1 MSVQLAD
8 VLANRAL
15 DKILS
20 MYNEDRLKEA
30 AEQRKGLTLAALF
43 PKPRP
48 IWLTPALIG
57 TGESPVCLPV
67 LSLCLSLT
75 MCRVCLCVDD
85 MAHHRG

>member
-67 LSLCLSLT
+67 LLTVSKSHYVPCLPLC
-75 MCRVCLCVDD
+75 R
-85 MAHHRG
+85 